1 MTEQFDLARG
11 RHSEVSLMPQLHDAL
26 LRAGAAHGLEP
37 FGLYALDSLRMDKCH
52 RAWKQDIEIGCSPL
66 EAGLERFVDFEK
78 PGFMGKDSL
87 LTQRQ
92 RGVAR
97 RLVPLVLDD
106 PGGRCSRQQPRIRR
120 RRAGRPH
127 DLGGLE
133 PLASAKH
140 RTGLCTGRR
149 RSARTTARDRRAGP
163 ALPRRV
169 KRQPLFDPDNA
180 RQRA

>member
-106 PGGRCSRQQPRIRR
+106 PGTADAPASSPVY
-120 RRAGRPH
+120 AG
-127 DLGGLE
+127 DALVGLTTSGVWSHW
-133 PLASAKH
+133 LAQSIALAYV
-140 RTGLCTGRR
+140 RVDVAVPGRR
-149 RSARTTARDRRAGP
+149 LEIDVLGQRCRA
-163 ALPRRV
+163 A
-169 KRQPLFDPDNA
+169 
-180 RQRA
+180 